1 MRNESRTGIPAPPPL
16 DASSLQGGGREAW
29 NRRLTWLHREA
40 RSADPASF
48 AREFSNQYR
57 EFNSALAVEE
67 QTLLS
72 VPLFWNDQEFALG
85 RWIEGAFHAIAES
98 SAILFRR
105 LAEGSG
111 ELPPSG
117 VATTVCGIALA
128 SAGSNT
134 KWGELADASRR
145 RTGQGELHG
154 LYALAEQ
161 RGLADQPVRL
171 PFVGEELT
179 IPVTGLYA
187 RALLLGAL
195 CNGNLRRQ
203 QAAVIDGWLCEW
215 VREYPITDAPV
226 AGPHLRVGPSTSGLR
241 SLVQGE
247 RSRVL
252 SLDRMYGQIEEAVQW
267 FHLGKVYPGHGPA
280 VEQRVEEHVAAMD
293 TLRKF
298 LSLSRTGVPGRSNR
312 QDRGEQVEV
321 FRTLQEI
328 IARGFSASTAAVETN
343 AFLSPAQMAA
353 VGKFNKAQ
361 KSALDAHYEFN
372 ARWMRLL
379 DESETGLGFECDDAL
394 DPVEVG
400 SLLAIRSRPGD
411 PPIIA
416 EVVRRIASPD
426 ARTRL
431 GARVVSR
438 DGRRV
443 RLSVAGSRV
452 GGVDCVFI
460 PGQDSC
466 GRGDSLLM
474 PPSAYATDRLYRVAF
489 PERTYEVRPT
499 RIRQRGRGWII
510 AKVEVVGASE
520 PEPVASI
527 DFSN

>member
-1 MRNESRTGIPAPPPL
+1 VRSEGRTGTPAPTL
-16 DASSLQGGGREAW
+16 DASTLQGGGREAW

-48 AREFSNQYR
+48 ANEFASQYR
-57 EFNSALAVEE
+57 EFQTALATEE

-85 RWIEGAFHAIAES
+85 RWIEGAFHALSES

-105 LAEGSG
+105 LAEGGS

-128 SAGSNT
+128 SAGSTT
-134 KWGELADASRR
+134 KWGELADAARR

-161 RGLADQPVRL
+161 RGLGEQTVRL
-171 PFVGEELT
+171 PFVGEEITLP
-179 IPVTGLYA
+179 ITGLYA
-187 RALLLGAL
+187 RALILGAL

-215 VREYPITDAPV
+215 AREYPIVDAPV
-226 AGPHLRVGPSTSGLR
+226 PGPHLRVGPSVTGAR
-241 SLVQGE
+241 SVAQGE
-247 RSRVL
+247 RGRVL
-252 SLDRMYGQIEEAVQW
+252 TLDRMYGQLDEAVQW
-267 FHLGKVYPGHGPA
+267 FHQGKVYPGHGPA

-298 LSLSRTGVPGRSNR
+298 LALARTSAPGRSAR

-321 FRTLQEI
+321 LRSLQEI
-328 IARGFSASTAAVETN
+328 ISRGFSSQTAAVETN

-353 VGKFNKAQ
+353 VGKFNKAS

-400 SLLAIRSRPGD
+400 SLLAIRSRPGE

-431 GARVVSR
+431 GARVLSR

-452 GGVDCVFI
+452 GGVD
-460 PGQDSC
+460 
-466 GRGDSLLM
+466 
-474 PPSAYATDRLYRVAF
+474 
-489 PERTYEVRPT
+489 
-499 RIRQRGRGWII
+499 
-510 AKVEVVGASE
+510 
-520 PEPVASI
+520 
-527 DFSN
+527 